1 MHPLKHIVSGMHG
14 KDTRSCMFGSKCMC
28 AHAEHDAAFRGGC
41 KLRVCTLVCACAR
54 DWPPFWD
61 KPEYV
66 IRGLRVRKAT
76 TERSV

>member
-1 MHPLKHIVSGMHG
+1 MVRTLGLVCLEANVCVHTLNM
-14 KDTRSCMFGSKCMC
+14 MLLL
-28 AHAEHDAAFRGGC
+28 GGC